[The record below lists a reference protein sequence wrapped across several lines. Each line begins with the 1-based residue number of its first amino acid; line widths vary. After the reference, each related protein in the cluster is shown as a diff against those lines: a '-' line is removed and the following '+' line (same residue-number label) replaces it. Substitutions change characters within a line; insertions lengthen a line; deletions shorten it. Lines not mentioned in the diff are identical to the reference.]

1 MQKLMSSGS
10 CHRQRRRVLDLLHC
24 ERRADVEQLG
34 RADELF
40 VDEIVAR
47 DVRHHD
53 AQQVID
59 VAAHAV
65 ELDDFGNG
73 ADGGGSFGWMLFKA
87 SLACFVHA
95 VLPFAFE
102 KTASLAISE
111 LHARM
116 VMQRGRTVG
125 AASAVKVSIRG

>member
-1 MQKLMSSGS
+1 MQNRSLIST
-10 CHRQRRRVLDLLHC
+10 VN
-24 ERRADVEQLG
+24 RAFAEHPASVGETYG
-34 RADELF
+34 KHFA
-40 VDEIVAR
+40 VA
-47 DVRHHD
+47 
-53 AQQVID
+53 
-59 VAAHAV
+59 
-65 ELDDFGNG
+65 
-73 ADGGGSFGWMLFKA
+73 GSFGWMLLKA